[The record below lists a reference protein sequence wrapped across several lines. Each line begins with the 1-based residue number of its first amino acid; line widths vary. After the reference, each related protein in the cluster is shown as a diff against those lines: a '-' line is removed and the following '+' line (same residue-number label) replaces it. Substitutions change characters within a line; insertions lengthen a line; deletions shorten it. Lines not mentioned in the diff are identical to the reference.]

1 MIDLHQL
8 LSWLLIGII
17 HYPLDSQGMR
27 KHLLAQLPGLDAIY
41 LPLTIGLVVGGF
53 FFSMFL
59 PLFCDSH
66 LGSHK
71 KKMIRLAEK
80 QGKVKPD
87 FDTHWM
93 EGDEFWWMHF
103 GYIVF
108 SLIGI
113 FLLVLYLPWLLL
125 PICVFIFWIGYPV
138 LLISLT
144 LRDKRKQWE
153 ALKAAPKAPRG
164 YWKALREKE
173 RRRRKIAAI
182 IVIVIV
188 VTLIIV
194 AILMLFFQL
203 MS

>member
-1 MIDLHQL
+1 L
-8 LSWLLIGII
+8 LFAGRLSSVITSYEI
-17 HYPLDSQGMR
+17 S
-27 KHLLAQLPGLDAIY
+27 KHLLAQPAGLEAFY
-41 LPLTIGLVVGGF
+41 LPLTIGVIVGGF

-71 KKMIRLAEK
+71 KKMIRLAEE

-103 GYIVF
+103 AYIVF

-125 PICVFIFWIGYPV
+125 PICAFIFWLGYPA

-144 LRDKRKQWE
+144 LRDKRKQRE

-182 IVIVIV
+182 IVIAIV

-194 AILMLFFQL
+194 SLLMLVFQL